1 MNNQYKKT
9 IVIGMDYSEF
19 SGGITEINRKMGL
32 LDAEFKRAT
41 AEADLY
47 GDSTDK
53 LGIQQDTLRQK
64 IDLQKKKVE
73 ETAKSYDKIVAA
85 HGYESKA
92 ADQADKALLNE
103 RTTLLK
109 LEGALKETEDQM
121 EDTSE
126 ENRSFGDI
134 LREVSDFIGISASP
148 AVEKFAEKFDDIDAN
163 VGKAILTIGS
173 MVTMLG
179 SLTLSTADQ
188 AKEISIVS
196 QRMGMTTD
204 QYQEWDYIMKLVGSD
219 AESMTG
225 DIAALAE
232 KALDATDKTSDT
244 AKTFRLLGVNV
255 RDSHGALK
263 SQNEL
268 FSDVIRGLQNMED
281 VTMRNAIASDLL
293 STTGENLGP
302 ILNMTSRE
310 IANLKREAHLMGY
323 VISEESIGK
332 FLQLKEAMNDTKTI
346 GEGLANSFAAA
357 LLPVLTTLFSAIS
370 AIPTPVLTMIITL
383 TGMIAV
389 IVSISK
395 AVESTVGTFGKF
407 GKFLTGFDFK
417 ANQTAITI
425 FGVVAALAA
434 LAAIIAVIIGKGSEL
449 DRTMTVVGNSV
460 SGIQNSAMS
469 GRTQH
474 YAVGTNYAPGGKAWV
489 GEHGPELLELPT
501 GTRVISANESQRM
514 SGGNTYNLYAN
525 IQARDMQELNDVVNF
540 FNQSKQAVRAGRSR
554 L

>member
-53 LGIQQDTLRQK
+53 LGIQHDTLRQK

>member
-1 MNNQYKKT
+1 MNSQYKKT

-32 LDAEFKRAT
+32 LDAELKRAT

-53 LGIQQDTLRQK
+53 LGVQQDVLRQK
-64 IDLQKKKVE
+64 IELQKQKVE
-73 ETAKSYDKIVAA
+73 EAAKSYDKIVTA

-109 LEGALKETEDQM
+109 LEGALKDTEDQI
-121 EDTSE
+121 EDTSDE
-126 ENRSFGDI
+126 TRSFGDTI
-134 LREVSDFIGISASP
+134 RDVANFIGVEANP
-148 AVEKFAEKFDDIDAN
+148 MVEKFAEKFDDVDAN
-163 VGKAILTIGS
+163 VGKAVLTLGTIG
-173 MVTMLG
+173 TALG
-179 SLTLSTADQ
+179 SLTLSTADH
-188 AKEISIVS
+188 AKEISVVS

-204 QYQEWDYIMKLVGSD
+204 QYQEWDYIMKMVGSD

-268 FSDVIRGLQNMED
+268 FNDVIRGLQNMED
-281 VTMRNAIASDLL
+281 VTKRNAIASDLL

-302 ILNMTSRE
+302 ILNMTSKE

-323 VISEESIGK
+323 VISEESIEK
-332 FLQLKEAMNDTKTI
+332 FIQLKEAMNNTKTI

-383 TGMIAV
+383 TGMIAAM
-389 IVSISK
+389 VSIGK
-395 AVESTVGTFGKF
+395 AVESTIGTFGKF

-417 ANQTAITI
+417 ANQTAMVI
-425 FGVVAALAA
+425 FGVVLALAA
-434 LAAIIAVIIGKGSEL
+434 LAAVIAVIIGKGNEL

-460 SGIQNSAMS
+460 SNIQSTAMS

-474 YAVGTNYAPGGKAWV
+474 YALGTDYADGGEAWI
-489 GEHGPELLELPT
+489 GEHGPE
-501 GTRVISANESQRM
+501 RVILPRGSRVLTAEETRRS
-514 SGGNTYNLYAN
+514 SGGDTYNLYAT
-525 IQARDMQELNDVVNF
+525 IPARDIKEWNDVVNF
-540 FNQSKQAVRAGRSR
+540 MQQGKQAARAGRSK